1 MMFKVFGRRVG
12 AQSECGELT
21 KSNLFVESN
30 AGGGLLG
37 LEFLGVKEYAVL
49 LLESLLSLNISH
61 LR

>member
-1 MMFKVFGRRVG
+1 MFKAFGRRVG
-12 AQSECGELT
+12 ALCECRVLT

>member
-1 MMFKVFGRRVG
+1 MFKAFGRRVG
-12 AQSECGELT
+12 ALCESRVLT